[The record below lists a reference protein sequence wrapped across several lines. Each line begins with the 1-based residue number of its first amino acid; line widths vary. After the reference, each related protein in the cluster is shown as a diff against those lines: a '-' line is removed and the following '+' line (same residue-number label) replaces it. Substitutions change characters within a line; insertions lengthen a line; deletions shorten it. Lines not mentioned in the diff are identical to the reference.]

1 MKIKNRISVALDPQ
15 DIADYKAAQA
25 TRKRLAHKWLK
36 NADID
41 EVKPGNYMGTEGGWR
56 YCQDGYEFATKLP
69 KIYDDEELD
78 YSEYGKDINTAT
90 FLIEDK
96 AEDAEIDT
104 LMNAAFTLV
113 GKDLMEQ
120 THYIRKRG
128 NDKRGKNLEYVAPSD
143 KLNLLFEKRNEKAE
157 ETKKAN
163 DELNSLKTQLATFKA
178 DTK

>member
-1 MKIKNRISVALDPQ
+1 MIRIPCGKS
-15 DIADYKAAQA
+15 DYR
-25 TRKRLAHKWLK
+25 T
-36 NADID
+36 
-41 EVKPGNYMGTEGGWR
+41 
-56 YCQDGYEFATKLP
+56 
-69 KIYDDEELD
+69 
-78 YSEYGKDINTAT
+78 EYGKDINTAT

-128 NDKRGKNLEYVAPSD
+128 NDKRGLNLEYVAPSD
-143 KLNLLFEKRNEKAE
+143 KLNLLYEKRSDKAE

-163 DELNSLKTQLATFKA
+163 DEINTLKAQLAAFKA
-178 DTK
+178 DNK